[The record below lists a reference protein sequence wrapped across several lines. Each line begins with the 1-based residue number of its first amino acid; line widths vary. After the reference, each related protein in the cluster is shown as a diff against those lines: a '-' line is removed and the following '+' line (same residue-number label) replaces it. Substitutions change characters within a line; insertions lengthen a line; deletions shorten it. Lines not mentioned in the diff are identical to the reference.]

1 MVTKSKAT
9 AVAFAVAAATTWGLA
24 MLGAFETGAAAAE
37 LAPASRAAVQAP
49 AVAAEPS
56 AKPASPDCAKQ
67 AWPYVARECL
77 AAADGTP
84 VRQVSR
90 TIAIVAR

>member
-1 MVTKSKAT
+1 MVTKSKA
-9 AVAFAVAAATTWGLA
+9 AGIAFAVAAASTWGLA

-37 LAPASRAAVQAP
+37 LAPQTTRAAMQATANQP
-49 AVAAEPS
+49 A
-56 AKPASPDCAKQ
+56 PDCTKQ

>member
-1 MVTKSKAT
+1 MLTKSKAT
-9 AVAFAVAAATTWGLA
+9 GIAFAVAAATTWGLA
-24 MLGAFETGAAAAE
+24 MLGAFETGASAAE

-49 AVAAEPS
+49 AVAADAS
-56 AKPASPDCAKQ
+56 KPASPDCTKQ

>member
-1 MVTKSKAT
+1 MITKSKA
-9 AVAFAVAAATTWGLA
+9 AGIAFAVAAATTWGLA
-24 MLGAFETGAAAAE
+24 MVGAFETGAAAAE
-37 LAPASRAAVQAP
+37 VAPPAARAAAQASANQP
-49 AVAAEPS
+49 A
-56 AKPASPDCAKQ
+56 PDCTKQ

-84 VRQVSR
+84 VRQVTR

>member
-1 MVTKSKAT
+1 MVTKSKA
-9 AVAFAVAAATTWGLA
+9 AGIAFAAAAAATWGLA
-24 MLGAFETGAAAAE
+24 MVGAFETGAAASE
-37 LAPASRAAVQAP
+37 LKVVAQTPAKEAAA
-49 AVAAEPS
+49 
-56 AKPASPDCAKQ
+56 PDCTKQ